1 MDPEVAPTDVA
12 LTREPNIDPVPHSHI
27 FKDTKTVNEEEI
39 IEFKFPQSNRE
50 DPLITWTHIR
60 FSWPNAEEM
69 GIVYCIAVL
78 TPTEVISLTELTSVR
93 RSTWMPLKQPI
104 PGMPL
109 EDSTLV
115 AVVNIHDNRR
125 VKEPTFLAMRL
136 AGFDH
141 LHRYKESVPFA
152 EGWTLVD
159 DGLKAKFVPTQVIPF
174 RI

>member
-12 LTREPNIDPVPHSHI
+12 LTFQPTIDPVAHSHI
-27 FKDTKTVNEEEI
+27 FKDTKTIDEEEV
-39 IEFKFPQSNRE
+39 IEFKFPECSRTE
-50 DPLITWTHIR
+50 PLVTWTHIR

-69 GIVYCIAVL
+69 GTAYYIAVL
-78 TPTEVISLTELTSVR
+78 TPTEVIPLTELASVR
-93 RSTWMPLKQPI
+93 RNTWMPLKQPI
-104 PGMPL
+104 PAMPL
-109 EDSTLV
+109 EDSRIV

-125 VKEPTFLAMRL
+125 VKEPTFLVMRL

-159 DGLKAKFVPTQVIPF
+159 DGLKAKFVHE
-174 RI
+174 

>member
-12 LTREPNIDPVPHSHI
+12 LLREPTIDPVPHSHI
-27 FKDTKTVNEEEI
+27 FKDTKTVDEEEV
-39 IEFKFPQSNRE
+39 IEFKFPQLSRA
-50 DPLITWTHIR
+50 DPLVTWTHIR

-69 GIVYCIAVL
+69 GTAYCIAVL
-78 TPTEVISLTELTSVR
+78 TPIEVITLTELTSVR
-93 RSTWMPLKQPI
+93 RNTWMPLKQPI
-104 PGMPL
+104 PAMPL

-141 LHRYKESVPFA
+141 LHHYKESVPFA

-159 DGLKAKFVPTQVIPF
+159 DGVKAKFVLTQD
-174 RI
+174 R